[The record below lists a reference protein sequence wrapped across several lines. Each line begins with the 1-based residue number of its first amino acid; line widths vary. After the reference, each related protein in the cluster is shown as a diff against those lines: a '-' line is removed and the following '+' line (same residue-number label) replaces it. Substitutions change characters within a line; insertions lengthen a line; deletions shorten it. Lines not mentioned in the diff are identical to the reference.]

1 MIGAAEMD
9 ERESPAIRRK
19 ASLAQT
25 ARAVFWSFFGVRKR
39 THYEADAA
47 HLNPIHV
54 VVMGVMIVVG
64 TVTLVVLIAQRLSGG
79 IVSAP
84 TTVQLRELDEPSGT
98 AIAGVTL
105 SAERMVVQLR
115 GGGPD
120 RPPYGHEDEGDDGH
134 GDTDPHRPHPAL
146 DEGFLGRGAGR
157 HQ

>member
-54 VVMGVMIVVG
+54 VVMGVIGALLFIIILVAIIKF
-64 TVTLVVLIAQRLSGG
+64 VVLR
-79 IVSAP
+79 
-84 TTVQLRELDEPSGT
+84 
-98 AIAGVTL
+98 
-105 SAERMVVQLR
+105 
-115 GGGPD
+115 
-120 RPPYGHEDEGDDGH
+120 
-134 GDTDPHRPHPAL
+134 
-146 DEGFLGRGAGR
+146 
-157 HQ
+157 